1 MKEWM
6 DADLSALDIMVVQ
19 IDGIH
24 ITEHLVLVAAIGID
38 GEGVK
43 HPLGL
48 IEGATEHGAVGQ
60 ALIDDLVERGLDPAV
75 PRLFIID
82 GSKALAKPLRRSFG
96 PYRPPG
102 NHLPWPPRPLHRRP
116 RERPRSPPPPSRT

>member
-1 MKEWM
+1 
-6 DADLSALDIMVVQ
+6 MVVQ

-48 IEGATEHGAVGQ
+48 EGSIHPRGTRFAPSRARAVDLSPRRMVTAPTVVNEHGG
-60 ALIDDLVERGLDPAV
+60 
-75 PRLFIID
+75 
-82 GSKALAKPLRRSFG
+82 
-96 PYRPPG
+96 
-102 NHLPWPPRPLHRRP
+102 
-116 RERPRSPPPPSRT
+116 